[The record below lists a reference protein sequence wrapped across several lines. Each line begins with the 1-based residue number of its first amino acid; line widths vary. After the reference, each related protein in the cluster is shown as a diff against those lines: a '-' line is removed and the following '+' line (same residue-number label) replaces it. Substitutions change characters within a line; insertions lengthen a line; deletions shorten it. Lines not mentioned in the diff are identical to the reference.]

1 MKIKNQAD
9 PDTPK
14 GITVYCASS
23 TDLAPEYFA
32 AARLLGEEIARTGLP
47 LVTGAGNMGLM
58 GAVNSAAIGAGGF
71 TIGVIPEFMV
81 ERGWQHTGLDELIV
95 TPDMHDRKSTMAS
108 LARGVIALPGGIG
121 TFEELCEIIT
131 WRQLGLFAGNVV
143 ILNVN
148 DYYKPLLDMF
158 TAAVG
163 QGFMRPDHV
172 RLYSVATAPREA
184 VEMAL
189 AIPDVTFSPKF

>member
-1 MKIKNQAD
+1 MKIKKQAD

-23 TDLAPEYFA
+23 TDLVPEYFA
-32 AARLLGEEIARTGLP
+32 AARYLGEEIARRGLT

-58 GAVNSAAIGAGGF
+58 GAVNDAAIAAGGR

-95 TPDMHDRKSTMAS
+95 TSGMHDRKSTMAS
-108 LARGVIALPGGIG
+108 LAHGVIALPGGIG

-131 WRQLGLFAGNVV
+131 WRQLGLFTGNIV
-143 ILNVN
+143 ILNIN
-148 DYYKPLLDMF
+148 GYYNPLLDMF
-158 TAAVG
+158 AAAIS
-163 QGFMRPDHV
+163 QGFMRPDHA
-172 RLYSVATAPREA
+172 RLYSVATTPQEA

-189 AIPDVTFSPKF
+189 AEPATTFSPKF

>member
-58 GAVNSAAIGAGGF
+58 GAVNSAAIGAGGL

-184 VEMAL
+184 VKMAL

>member
-184 VEMAL
+184 VKMAL